1 MNFVTKTNLQPNI
14 NPMKQQR
21 LLNSF
26 VSCVMLLATSLLP
39 DSGMAQSRQRTISGR
54 VTDQA
59 NEPIVGLN
67 VVVKGTT
74 TGAATGLNGEYT
86 LQVPDDNATILVF
99 SFIGYKTQ
107 EIPIG
112 GRTVLDITMSD
123 DATSLEDVVVIGY
136 GTQTKASIT
145 GALSTVDTKEL
156 IKAPVASITNVLAGS
171 VPGVS
176 TVQTT
181 GQPGRD
187 AAAIYIR
194 GEGSLSSSLSSPL
207 VLVDGVERD
216 FSQIDPNE
224 IENFS
229 ILKDAASTAVFGVRG
244 ANGVILITTKRGTE
258 GRPSISVSTITGVQ
272 QPLSYVQQTG
282 SYEFARFWNIKQQND
297 GVTDRSK
304 LFTREAIEAYRTGSD
319 PIMYPS
325 IRWDD
330 LMFNDLFLQ
339 SKNNINIS
347 GGGKNVRYFISMGYL
362 YQNGV
367 LKQMDYLPYNNN
379 YSYNR
384 YNYRANVDFDLS
396 PTTTMKLNIGG
407 NVGKTQE
414 PRTIEDIANGWVYAT
429 IWAVPMGGAGFI
441 NGVRTLLPKGFIP
454 EVEMRD
460 GFGAFYGYGYNQY
473 YNTTLNIDAEITQ
486 KLDFL
491 TKGLSLSVKGAY
503 DNYFTLNKYRT
514 GGGAEYQTAYY
525 KSYLEDPT
533 KLQTDPDYDKTI
545 VYVPTGSDT
554 PLTYSEDYGRDRNWY
569 LEARID
575 YARNFGTNGDHK
587 VSALLL
593 YNQSRDYYPTYSNG
607 AAASYQY
614 IPRGYIGFVGRATY
628 GYRNKYLIDVNIG
641 YNGSENFAP
650 GKTRYGAFPSASLG
664 WVMSEEGFMRD
675 QNFISY
681 LKLRASWGRVGNDQS
696 NQRFMYMPS
705 VWTSSGQYSFGVN
718 NPNFSEAYGHGTP
731 GNTDVTWETAEKQ
744 NYGIDVNFLS
754 NRLSVNFDYFFEH
767 RTGILLT
774 PNSTP
779 SIIATS
785 LPALNIGEVDNHG
798 YEIALGWNETTQR
811 GFNYYINANMSFARN
826 KILYMD
832 EVKSE
837 FDYQNQTGGPT
848 GRYTDLYKF
857 ERIYQYSDFT
867 TGANGNLILNPEL
880 PQPSVAVYP
889 GDAMYADL
897 NNDGIVDGN
906 DKMVTGYSTR
916 PEYVFGLNAGF
927 NYKGLNFSMQWTG
940 ATHVN
945 KLMGIEYR
953 IPYTNA
959 GTRGLLQYFYDDCWT
974 PEHQTGSLPR
984 AAETSE
990 AWNSEGSTLWLRD
1003 AKYLRL
1009 KTITLG
1015 YTFSNSK
1022 RLKSIGISSLGISLS
1037 GYNLLTFTPLD
1048 FIDPE
1053 SLTDDNGAY
1062 PLVKVYSLGLSVN
1075 F

>member
-1 MNFVTKTNLQPNI
+1 
-14 NPMKQQR
+14 MKQKR
-21 LLNSF
+21 LLISF
-26 VSCVMLLATSLLP
+26 VSCVTLLVSALYSTPS
-39 DSGMAQSRQRTISGR
+39 MAQAQRTISGR
-54 VTDQA
+54 VTDMA

-74 TGAATGLNGEYT
+74 TGVATGLNGEYS
-86 LQVPDDNATILVF
+86 LSIPDDNGTVLVF
-99 SFIGYKTQ
+99 SFLGYKTQ
-107 EIPIG
+107 EIMIG

-145 GALSTVDTKEL
+145 GALSTVDTEEL

-181 GQPGRD
+181 GQPGND
-187 AAAIYIR
+187 SAAIYIR

-244 ANGVILITTKRGTE
+244 ANGVILITTKRGVE

-297 GVTDRSK
+297 GATDRS
-304 LFTREAIEAYRTGSD
+304 LYFTREAIEAYRTGSD

-325 IRWDD
+325 IKWGD

-347 GGGKNVRYFISMGYL
+347 GGGKNVRYFVSLGYL

-384 YNYRANVDFDLS
+384 YNYRANVDFNLTN
-396 PTTTMKLNIGG
+396 TTTMKLNIGG
-407 NVGKTQE
+407 NIGKTQE
-414 PRTIEDIANGWVYAT
+414 PRTIEDIKNGWVYAT
-429 IWAVPMGGAGFI
+429 VWAVPMGGPGFI

-473 YNTTLNIDAEITQ
+473 YKTTLNIDAEITQ
-486 KLDFL
+486 NLDAL
-491 TKGLSLSVKGAY
+491 TKGLSVSVKGAY
-503 DNYFTLNKYRT
+503 DNYFRLNKYRT
-514 GGGAEYQTAYY
+514 GGGSEYQTAYY

-533 KLQTDPDYDKTI
+533 KPQTDPDYDKTI
-545 VYVPTGSDT
+545 LYIPTGTDT
-554 PLTYSEDYGRDRNWY
+554 PLSYSENYERDRNWY
-569 LEARID
+569 LEARVN
-575 YARNFGTNGDHK
+575 YSRSFGSSGDHK
-587 VSALLL
+587 VTALFL

-607 AAASYQY
+607 ATASYQY
-614 IPRGYIGFVGRATY
+614 IPRGYVGFVGRATY
-628 GYRNKYLIDVNIG
+628 GYRNKYLVDVNIG

-664 WVMSEEGFMRD
+664 WVMSEEGFMRN
-675 QNFISY
+675 QKFINY

-705 VWTSSGQYSFGVN
+705 VWTSSGSYSFGVN
-718 NPNFSEAYGHGTP
+718 NPNNAEAYEHGIP
-731 GNTDVTWETAEKQ
+731 GNTGVTWETAEKQ
-744 NYGIDVNFLS
+744 NYGIDLNVLN
-754 NRLSVNFDYFFEH
+754 NRLSLNVDYFFEH

-798 YEIALGWNETTQR
+798 YEVALGWNETTAR
-811 GFNYYINANMSFARN
+811 GFNYYVNANVSFARN
-826 KILYMD
+826 KIIYMD

-837 FDYQNQTGGPT
+837 YDYQNQTGGST
-848 GRYTDLYKF
+848 GRNTGLYKF

-867 TGANGNLILNPEL
+867 SGPNGELILNPAL
-880 PQPSVAVYP
+880 PQPSVTVYP

-897 NNDGIVDGN
+897 NNDGVVDGN
-906 DKMVTGYSTR
+906 DKMVAGYSTR
-916 PEYVFGLNAGF
+916 PEYIFGLNAGF
-927 NYKGLNFSMQWTG
+927 NYKGFNFSMQWTG
-940 ATHVN
+940 ASHVS
-945 KLMGIEYR
+945 KLMEIEYR

-959 GTRGLLQYFYDDCWT
+959 GKRGLLQYFYDDCWT
-974 PEHQTGSLPR
+974 PENQSGTLPR

-990 AWNSEGSTLWLRD
+990 AWNSENSTLWLRD

-1053 SLTDDNGAY
+1053 SLTNNNGAY
-1062 PLVKVYSLGLSVN
+1062 PLVKIYSIGLNVN